1 MKSIRNRFNLDSDVW
16 NNRENTND
24 GNQRAKDLL
33 FPYLKEIKSAIELI
47 LLTLE
52 ILMILLLMT
61 IQAGIIIIGPM

>member
-1 MKSIRNRFNLDSDVW
+1 MEIS
-16 NNRENTND
+16 
-24 GNQRAKDLL
+24 APKDLL

>member
-1 MKSIRNRFNLDSDVW
+1 MYGIIARIQTMEIS
-16 NNRENTND
+16 
-24 GNQRAKDLL
+24 APKDLL